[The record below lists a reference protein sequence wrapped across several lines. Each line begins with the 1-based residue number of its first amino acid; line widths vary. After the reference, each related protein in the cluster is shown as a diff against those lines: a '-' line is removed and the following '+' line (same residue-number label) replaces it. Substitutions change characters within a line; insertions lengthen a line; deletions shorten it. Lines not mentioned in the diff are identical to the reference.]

1 MSKTILVPLI
11 LFAVLACKIS
21 NAQVYNVQAI
31 DGTNQKIRVA
41 DNEKSMLIISCL
53 QDTIYVRN
61 LNNIAEV
68 VTRDVRQPWD

>member
-1 MSKTILVPLI
+1 MPKRTLI
-11 LFAVLACKIS
+11 ALLLFTVLACKIS

-61 LNNIAEV
+61 LNNIAET
-68 VTRDVRQPWD
+68 VTRNVHQPWD